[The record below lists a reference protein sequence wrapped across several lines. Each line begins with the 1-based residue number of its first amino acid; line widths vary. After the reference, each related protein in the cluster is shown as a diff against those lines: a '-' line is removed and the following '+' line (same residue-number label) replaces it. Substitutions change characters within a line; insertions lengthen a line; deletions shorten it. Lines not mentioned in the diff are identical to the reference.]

1 MDPSHFRTLVE
12 DVARDNFVRRD
23 ELRQLLVQG
32 LQRMINAT
40 FADQVPTVEESQ
52 RITGFTKQFG
62 ITGDELGESGIRL
75 GKAQILQQL
84 DKGKLLKN
92 IVVDGM
98 PINLERGENVIWAFR
113 SVTGIRDGVF
123 GTDR

>member
-1 MDPSHFRTLVE
+1 MV
-12 DVARDNFVRRD
+12 
-23 ELRQLLVQG
+23 
-32 LQRMINAT
+32 NAA

-62 ITGDELGESGIRL
+62 ITGDELGESGVRL

-98 PINLERGENVIWAFR
+98 PINLERGENVIWALR